1 MDSKGMLDIIIV
13 DAGPSGLATAI
24 AAKKHGVTYP
34 VIEKGSVVD
43 AIRRFPV
50 QMTFFS
56 TPELLEIGGV
66 PFITSTFRPSRTDIV
81 RYYHRVA
88 KEFGLDIRTGSQVT
102 SIEKENGTFTVRAD
116 GESFR
121 SRNVVFATGYFDNPN
136 PFNIPGSDLPKVMR
150 YYSEPYLFSGKRI
163 AVVGGKNSAVELAL
177 DLFRNGAAVTLIHR
191 GARLSEGVKY
201 WILPDIEN
209 RIKAGEIN
217 ALFGTTV
224 ARITRIS
231 IVLQGQHA
239 GEIPNDFVFVMIG
252 YQPDNTILQQAGV
265 RIEPE
270 SQAPIHDAV
279 TMETNVPGLY
289 VAGSIA
295 AGKFNNKIF
304 IENGRMH
311 GGLIVDSVRKKLLFV
326 AG

>member
-1 MDSKGMLDIIIV
+1 MDLKAMVDIIIV
-13 DAGPSGLATAI
+13 GAGPSGLATAI
-24 AAKKHGVTYP
+24 EAKKHGLSYL
-34 VIEKGSVVD
+34 VIEKGSIVD

-66 PFITSTFRPSRTDIV
+66 PFIVSTFRPSRFDVV

-88 KEFGLDIRTGSQVT
+88 KEFGLDIRTGSEVT
-102 SIEKENGTFTVRAD
+102 SIEKRDGIFTVRTN
-116 GESFR
+116 GENYR
-121 SRNVVFATGYFDNPN
+121 SRHVVFATGYFDNPN
-136 PFNIPGSDLPKVMR
+136 AFDVPGSDLPKVMR
-150 YYSEPYLFSGKRI
+150 YYSDPYLFSGKRI

-177 DLFRNGAAVTLIHR
+177 DLFRNGAAVMLIHR

-209 RIKAGEIN
+209 RIKAGEIT
-217 ALFGTTV
+217 ALFNTTV
-224 ARITRIS
+224 TRITPTS
-231 IVLQGQHA
+231 LVLQGQHA

-252 YQPDNTILQQAGV
+252 YQPDNTILEKAGV
-265 RIEPE
+265 RIDPE
-270 SQAPIHDAV
+270 SRAPVHDPA

-295 AGKFNNKIF
+295 AGRFNNKIF

-311 GGLIVDSVRKKLLFV
+311 GGLIVNSIVRK
-326 AG
+326 